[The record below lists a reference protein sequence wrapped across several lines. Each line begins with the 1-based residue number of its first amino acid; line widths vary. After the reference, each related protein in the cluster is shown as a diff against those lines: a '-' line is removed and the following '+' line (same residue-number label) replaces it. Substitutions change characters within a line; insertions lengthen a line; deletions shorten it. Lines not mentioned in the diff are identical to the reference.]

1 MITTSKNKIIIT
13 DEPFFDVAATL
24 TCGQV
29 FRYIENVDGSFIV
42 KSQNKAAKIST
53 QGSTIE
59 IVTDDTDY
67 FVNYFDL
74 NTDYSSAYQRLSS
87 HSPFLEEVCEY
98 GKGIRIL
105 RQNPTET
112 LFSFIIS
119 ANNNIKRIQ
128 HIIENICEKLGTP
141 TEQGYAFPT
150 VKQLAAADVDV
161 FTKAGAGYRAQYIVD
176 TARALVDTDV
186 NQLAALPTP
195 ELKQKLLSLKGIGPK
210 VADCILL
217 FGFARA
223 DVCPVD
229 TWIKKVYHN
238 HFECGLPDGK
248 ISQYFVDTFREDT
261 GLCQQYL
268 FYFERKYRQEQQN
281 KVK

>member
-1 MITTSKNKIIIT
+1 MITLEKNKIIIT

-29 FRYIENVDGSFIV
+29 FRYIENGDTNTVFSAD
-42 KSQNKAAKIST
+42 KAAT
-53 QGSTIE
+53 VTTRGDAIE
-59 IVTDDTDY
+59 ITTTDVNY

-74 NTDYSSAYQRLSS
+74 NTDYSAAYQRLSS
-87 HSPFLEEVCEY
+87 HSPFLREVCEY

-105 RQNPTET
+105 RQNPAET

-128 HIIENICEKLGTP
+128 HIIENIARELGTATP
-141 TEQGYAFPT
+141 YGYAFPT

-161 FTKAGAGYRAQYIVD
+161 FTKAGAGYRAQYISA
-176 TARALVDTDV
+176 TARALVDTDFAE
-186 NQLAALPTP
+186 LAALPTP

-248 ISQYFVDTFREDT
+248 ISQYFVNTFQQDT